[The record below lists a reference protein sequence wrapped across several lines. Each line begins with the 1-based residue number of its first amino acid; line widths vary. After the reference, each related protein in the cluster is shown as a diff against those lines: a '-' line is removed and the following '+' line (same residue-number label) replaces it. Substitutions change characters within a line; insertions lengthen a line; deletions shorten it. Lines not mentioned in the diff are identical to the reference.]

1 MIIFNGVK
9 FASNEK
15 EFVNSL
21 FDSDGTCYGY
31 YKKLKK
37 GIRLLDHNKNI
48 FAFIV
53 NNGYGE
59 RFIVSA
65 SNTEK
70 GIRYMY
76 STTTETDKLLG
87 LDKLGYRQKI
97 EECEKI
103 LRGLQWTHLSI
114 TYKILK

>member
-1 MIIFNGVK
+1 MIVFNGVK

-53 NNGYGE
+53 DNGYNE
-59 RFIVSA
+59 RFIVNATKTDKS
-65 SNTEK
+65 
-70 GIRYMY
+70 IRYMF
-76 STTTETDKLLG
+76 STCDNTDKILG
-87 LDKLGYRQKI
+87 LDKLGYKQKI

-103 LRGLQWTHLSI
+103 LGGF
-114 TYKILK
+114 KC